1 MTLPLTSSQKR
12 HLRSLAHGL
21 KPVVMVGGKGVT
33 PSLIAELDSAL
44 SHHELVKIKIAA
56 EDRDARD
63 ESLNALVQQ
72 VGGSLVQR
80 IGNVA
85 VIWRRSDTRP
95 QIELPR

>member
-21 KPVVMVGGKGVT
+21 KPVVMVGGKGIT
-33 PSLIAELDSAL
+33 PSLIAELDAAL

-63 ESLNALVQQ
+63 ESLTALVQQ

-85 VIWRRSDTRP
+85 VLWRRSDTRP